1 METLCVLQHIGVTD
15 LSVDT
20 ARLVCSSVN
29 DVVVGAALV
38 GKTLAVAVHLQEGL
52 GAGVE
57 LADLAGEGL
66 AAKGAVAVHITGV
79 HTGSHDTAVKQHGSS
94 FLVQVS
100 TSPHS
105 GTDAV
110 ALVGRGVGAGGGD
123 AGAQRI
129 QLLHHVRVAA
139 AGQQNALGCVVADE
153 VVVIHVLGDDAGDAA
168 GIVLFQ
174 LGQADLEVHVVAQLL
189 DVLQQQFIAGRAGLA
204 LAGHVV
210 VLFHGEEVVGVVFGV
225 LGGPCSL
232 AAGGEIAHPAVLVFQ
247 DAPHKVVHSGRL
259 VDPGL
264 DNALVALAGSVAGD
278 LAQQLGTVKGLLTG
292 SLGCGGVDGTVP
304 VAGVLHVA
312 VLLDDAE
319 VQAVGSCIGGSK
331 HTAVACTHNE
341 DVGVH
346 GLSDG
351 SLVDIRLFA
360 QPVVCVACGQ
370 LHTGHHGLT
379 LCLCVAALGSLHHG
393 IGGDGRAGNAVDLG
407 RTGSHQLL
415 TQLIGSGSAE
425 RSGLAGGVH
434 HHVGDSAVGEGHGDL
449 DGGGDALGGAL
460 VGAGNVLTGGTGGSG
475 AGGGIAGGQ
484 STGSDTAHGGGS
496 GDLQKAFAG
505 DLVHSGFLLFLFLC
519 LFVIFGSA
527 LWKNLHRTNKNS
539 LAYL

>member
-1 METLCVLQHIGVTD
+1 M
-15 LSVDT
+15 
-20 ARLVCSSVN
+20 
-29 DVVVGAALV
+29 
-38 GKTLAVAVHLQEGL
+38 
-52 GAGVE
+52 
-57 LADLAGEGL
+57 
-66 AAKGAVAVHITGV
+66 
-79 HTGSHDTAVKQHGSS
+79 
-94 FLVQVS
+94 
-100 TSPHS
+100 
-105 GTDAV
+105 
-110 ALVGRGVGAGGGD
+110 
-123 AGAQRI
+123 
-129 QLLHHVRVAA
+129 
-139 AGQQNALGCVVADE
+139 
-153 VVVIHVLGDDAGDAA
+153 VVIHVLGDDAGDAA

-319 VQAVGSCIGGSK
+319 VQAVGGCIGSGK
-331 HTAVACTHNE
+331 HAAVAGAHDE

-346 GLSDG
+346 RLGDG
-351 SLVDIRLFA
+351 SLVDVGLGA
-360 QPVVCVACGQ
+360 QPVVLIAGEQ
-370 LHTGHHGLT
+370 LNGGHNGLALG
-379 LCLCVAALGSLHHG
+379 LCIAALGSLHDG
-393 IGGDGRAGNAVDLG
+393 LGGDGGAGHAVDLG
-407 RTGSHQLL
+407 RTGSQ
-415 TQLIGSGSAE
+415 QLIAQLVGGSSTDG
-425 RSGLAGGVH
+425 SGLAGGVH
-434 HHVGDSAVGEGHGDL
+434 DHVGHGAVGEGHGDL
-449 DGGGDALGGAL
+449 DGGGNALGSALIGAGD
-460 VGAGNVLTGGTGGSG
+460 VGAGCTGSGSAAGSSGGGG
-475 AGGGIAGGQ
+475 AGGCIAGSQ
-484 STGSDTAHGGGS
+484 STGGDTAHGGGS

-519 LFVIFGSA
+519 LFVIFGPA